1 MLPAVEDGRVAWPKA
16 RSGAGRRSRRA
27 RPAPAASDRDLAKRR
42 ETLERVLAG
51 ELVVPA
57 AAEELGL
64 SERHTRRLLA
74 AYRRA
79 GEAALAHGN
88 RGRTPANA
96 ISDAT
101 RAQVL
106 ARARGEQFRGWSYAR
121 IAERLVADLRLGVSA
136 RTLRRLIAEAAPRA
150 GNATGTAPD
159 RPGAEDDAGVGRPAG
174 DAGRRIR

>member
-1 MLPAVEDGRVAWPKA
+1 
-16 RSGAGRRSRRA
+16 
-27 RPAPAASDRDLAKRR
+27 
-42 ETLERVLAG
+42 
-51 ELVVPA
+51 
-57 AAEELGL
+57 LGL

-96 ISDAT
+96 LAEAT

-106 ARARGEQFRGWSYAR
+106 ARARGAQFRGWSYAR
-121 IAERLVADLRLGVSA
+121 IAERLAADLRLAVSP

-150 GNATGTAPD
+150 GGATGAALD
-159 RPGAEDDAGVGRPAG
+159 RVEAEDGAGLGRPAEG
-174 DAGRRIR
+174 SGWRADPSG